1 MSNYNMTMQ
10 NIPNSH
16 FCYTYDGKSK
26 SINTDECRSKGVDV
40 NACYTDESEPK
51 SVHKANTRKVKY
63 KEDENFWL
71 WTIKN

>member
-40 NACYTDESEPK
+40 NACYTDKNDSK
-51 SVHKANTRKVKY
+51 RANQKEFMKWIKV
-63 KEDENFWL
+63 
-71 WTIKN
+71 